1 MQMTNA
7 LNCPAH
13 LILRTSRYVSIW
25 RRPVSFSTVT
35 VVICCSLTCRHWQP
49 MIIRA
54 AMLWNLASFA
64 LILFVSAQHSL
75 PYSRIVSTHAT
86 YAALLASIEIF
97 LFLKTSGFN
106 FANALLADAILAS
119 TSASCPGSL
128 SSIEP
133 RYFAL
138 LTTGIVQLAMSL
150 IVTLMSLHFK
160 SGCTAH

>member
-1 MQMTNA
+1 
-7 LNCPAH
+7 
-13 LILRTSRYVSIW
+13 
-25 RRPVSFSTVT
+25 
-35 VVICCSLTCRHWQP
+35 
-49 MIIRA
+49 
-54 AMLWNLASFA
+54 MLWKVASFA
-64 LILFVSAQHSL
+64 LILAVSAQHSL

-138 LTTGIVQLAMSL
+138 STTGIVQLAMSL
-150 IVTLMSLHFK
+150 IVTLMSLK
-160 SGCTAH
+160 SAPPCVAAPPTSDHSPSYTAGGRAASIATVFAFLSVGFLI